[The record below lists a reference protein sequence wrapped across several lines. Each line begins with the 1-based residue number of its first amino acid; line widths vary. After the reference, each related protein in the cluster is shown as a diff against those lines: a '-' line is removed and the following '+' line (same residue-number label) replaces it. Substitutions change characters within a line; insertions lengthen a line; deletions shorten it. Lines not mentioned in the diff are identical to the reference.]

1 MATSPTIFGREPAF
15 YVGLVEAALAIA
27 LSFKF
32 LGLTIDTEGVIMAA
46 VVAIL
51 GFYTAWVTHQ
61 TLLGVGTGLAKALMA
76 LFVTFHMHL
85 TDTQQTAIIAFFVF
99 VLGAFQRTQSTPV
112 ATAAERSLNPAT
124 DS

>member
-1 MATSPTIFGREPAF
+1 MNSPTIFGREPAF
-15 YVGLVEAALAIA
+15 YVGLTEAALAIA
-27 LSFKF
+27 LSFHF
-32 LGLTIDTEGVIMAA
+32 LGLTMDTEGVIMAV
-46 VVAIL
+46 VVALL

-85 TDTQQTAIIAFFVF
+85 TDTQQTAIIAGVVF
-99 VLGAFQRTQSTPV
+99 ILGAFQRTQASPV
-112 ATAAERSLNPAT
+112 ASKAERNLNPAA